1 MLLTMFGMIM
11 AMESTSHR
19 RNREIEINTPGNFKK
34 CPKGAEEFSF
44 MYRKEDNYGAFF
56 TCYARTKKKA
66 EEKFQNFLKEN
77 NYVESK

>member
-1 MLLTMFGMIM
+1 MSAVVSMM
-11 AMESTSHR
+11 AAMDSTS
-19 RNREIEINTPGNFKK
+19 RNRIIDHNNINTPGNFKK

-66 EEKFQNFLKEN
+66 EEKFDKFLKEN
-77 NYVESK
+77 NYVKSK